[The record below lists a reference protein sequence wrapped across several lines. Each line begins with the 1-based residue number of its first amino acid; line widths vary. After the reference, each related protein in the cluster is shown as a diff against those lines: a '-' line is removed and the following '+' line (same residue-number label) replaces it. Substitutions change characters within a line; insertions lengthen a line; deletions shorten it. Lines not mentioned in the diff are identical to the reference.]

1 MTTTL
6 DLKHPEKAGTLGAGL
21 FHLDAEVKNK
31 FSQVKQRIPG
41 DGSMEHKGEDQQV
54 VQLLFVFTFPS
65 HLSFLESNQY
75 Q

>member
-31 FSQVKQRIPG
+31 FSQVKQKIPAEQG
-41 DGSMEHKGEDQQV
+41 EHKDQQV
-54 VQLLFVFTFPS
+54 HFPPNS
-65 HLSFLESNQY
+65 PVTLSNCAV
-75 Q
+75 

>member
-41 DGSMEHKGEDQQV
+41 DGSLEHKGEQQV
-54 VQLLFVFTFPS
+54 VHHLVVCHFPLLSVLPS
-65 HLSFLESNQY
+65 
-75 Q
+75 

>member
-21 FHLDAEVKNK
+21 FHLDAGVKNK
-31 FSQVKQRIPG
+31 LSQVKQRIPG

-54 VQLLFVFTFPS
+54 VLTLVVF
-65 HLSFLESNQY
+65 
-75 Q
+75 